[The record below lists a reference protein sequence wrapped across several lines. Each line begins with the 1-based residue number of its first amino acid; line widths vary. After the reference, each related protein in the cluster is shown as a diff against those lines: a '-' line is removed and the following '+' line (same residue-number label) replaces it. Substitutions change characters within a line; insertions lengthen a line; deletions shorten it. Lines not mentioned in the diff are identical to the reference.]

1 MMEELRATY
10 DYILLDNPPYGVVV
24 DALLCARVADRTIYV
39 VRSGLFDKRAL
50 PDLQELYESGKMP
63 NMSVLL
69 NGIDPEKQGYGYG
82 YGYGY
87 GSNVNPKPLYKRIL
101 GL

>member
-1 MMEELRATY
+1 MEELRATY

-69 NGIDPEKQGYGYG
+69 YGYG

>member
-1 MMEELRATY
+1 PPNPAELLKSERLDSMMEELRATY

-50 PDLQELYESGKMP
+50 PDLQELYE
-63 NMSVLL
+63 
-69 NGIDPEKQGYGYG
+69 
-82 YGYGY
+82 
-87 GSNVNPKPLYKRIL
+87 
-101 GL
+101 

>member
-50 PDLQELYESGKMP
+50 PVYINTDVSQLKMK
-63 NMSVLL
+63 LIIR
-69 NGIDPEKQGYGYG
+69 G
-82 YGYGY
+82 
-87 GSNVNPKPLYKRIL
+87 
-101 GL
+101 